1 MSYSFLRESKLYI
14 VYSGTKYRIYTSSA
28 ISFGQTFT
36 DDSYSVKTLHDQSKM
51 FEGVSITKAQPASF
65 NFDVPLTIEKDESI
79 VVDLLG
85 DVTDGQLKSFDV
97 YVQTNSSTFK
107 LENAI
112 ITSANIDF
120 GKENQFTVQLEGQ
133 GTKLSRI
140 SSTSV
145 TAGAFV
151 VGYKYKITATSVDGG
166 ASTDFT
172 SIGAANNNVG
182 TEFTASG
189 AGSGTGTASYVI
201 PGSAHSEQS
210 TRTPIMVYPVITAVG
225 LDMNNIISA
234 TLQLQNNVEWTPF
247 TNLHNSLS
255 VTSSSN
261 AMFPSGYTLGTR
273 IISGE
278 IRQYQIDNN
287 NSGDNVRQ
295 FDDFSTNTNLTIKAI
310 KMGEAVDADPFFQIQ
325 LNPVKYTARMDP
337 ADVYT
342 QSYDYR
348 SLDNTAVGTSITEY
362 S

>member
-14 VYSGTKYRIYTSSA
+14 VYSGTRYRIYTSSA
-28 ISFGQTFT
+28 ISLDQTFAE
-36 DDSYSVKTLHDQSKM
+36 DSYSVKTLHDQSKM

-79 VVDLLG
+79 VIDLLG
-85 DVTDGQLKSFDV
+85 DVTDGQLKSFDI

-112 ITSANIDF
+112 ISSANFDF
-120 GKENQFTVQLEGQ
+120 GYENQFTAQLEGQ
-133 GTKLSRI
+133 GTKLSR
-140 SSTSV
+140 
-145 TAGAFV
+145 
-151 VGYKYKITATSVDGG
+151 VGD
-166 ASTDFT
+166 
-172 SIGAANNNVG
+172 
-182 TEFTASG
+182 E
-189 AGSGTGTASYVI
+189 SYSI
-201 PGSAHSEQS
+201 PGSAQSESS
-210 TRTPIMVYPVITAVG
+210 TRTPVQVYPVITADS

-234 TLQLQNNVEWTPF
+234 TLQLQNNINWTPF

-261 AMFPSGYTLGTR
+261 AMFPSDYTLGTR

-278 IRQYQIDNN
+278 IRQYQTDNN
-287 NSGDNVRQ
+287 NTQ

-310 KMGEAVDADPFFQIQ
+310 KVGEASNATPFFQIQ
-325 LNPVKYTARMDP
+325 LNPIKYTARLDP
-337 ADVYT
+337 AEVYT

-348 SLDNTAVGTSITEY
+348 SLDNTALDTSITQYENKY